1 MLLIDGMIGVLL
13 NIYESV
19 DVLTLI
25 KGGSYDELNLSVGD
39 ALMKRPD
46 VTPPLVP
53 PLPLW
58 PDLMRVGLPR
68 RPHVLAARPP
78 RCDL

>member
-1 MLLIDGMIGVLL
+1 MLL

-25 KGGSYDELNLSVGD
+25 KGGSYEELNLSVGD

-46 VTPPLVP
+46 VDSTSFFFSFFYLQF
-53 PLPLW
+53 L
-58 PDLMRVGLPR
+58 
-68 RPHVLAARPP
+68 
-78 RCDL
+78 

>member
-1 MLLIDGMIGVLL
+1 M

-25 KGGSYDELNLSVGD
+25 KGGSYEELNLSVGD

-46 VTPPLVP
+46 VNPFFPFSNFSKLIF
-53 PLPLW
+53 
-58 PDLMRVGLPR
+58 
-68 RPHVLAARPP
+68 
-78 RCDL
+78 

>member
-1 MLLIDGMIGVLL
+1 MLL

-25 KGGSYDELNLSVGD
+25 KGGSYDDLNLSVGD

-46 VTPPLVP
+46 VNDTPS
-53 PLPLW
+53 
-58 PDLMRVGLPR
+58 
-68 RPHVLAARPP
+68 PHSAKLIP
-78 RCDL
+78 

>member
-1 MLLIDGMIGVLL
+1 MLLIDGMVGVLL

-25 KGGSYDELNLSVGD
+25 KGGSYEELNLSVGD

-46 VTPPLVP
+46 VAPPNPSP
-53 PLPLW
+53 PA
-58 PDLMRVGLPR
+58 
-68 RPHVLAARPP
+68 LA
-78 RCDL
+78 

>member
-1 MLLIDGMIGVLL
+1 MLLIDGMVGVLL

-25 KGGSYDELNLSVGD
+25 KGGSYEELNLSVGD

-46 VTPPLVP
+46 VAPPNP
-53 PLPLW
+53 SPLA
-58 PDLMRVGLPR
+58 
-68 RPHVLAARPP
+68 LA
-78 RCDL
+78 